1 MPLLGEKMTQL
12 EKIIK
17 IMEQTEEQGFVKYS
31 QEFWY
36 AVRKEV
42 KKLKTA
48 EEVCGKD

>member
-1 MPLLGEKMTQL
+1 MTQL

-17 IMEQTEEQGFVKYS
+17 IMEDIEKQGFVKYS

-42 KKLKTA
+42 KKLKTL
-48 EEVCGKD
+48 EDLCGKG